1 MIKLNE
7 LSSQV
12 KIMQEDII
20 KDLGEYIKE
29 FKKYVQA
36 IHESTEQFE
45 ELREKFVRK

>member
-20 KDLGEYIKE
+20 KNLGEFIQR